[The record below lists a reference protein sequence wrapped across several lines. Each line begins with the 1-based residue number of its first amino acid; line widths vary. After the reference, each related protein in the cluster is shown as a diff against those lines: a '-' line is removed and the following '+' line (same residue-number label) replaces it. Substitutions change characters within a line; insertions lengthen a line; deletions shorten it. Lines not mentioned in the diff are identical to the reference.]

1 MKHTKK
7 FMVVPFREDYLTTT
21 TKKLVNPDLNANLPI
36 VVPTFGINSNT
47 ESNKTNESE
56 NDFHYR
62 SNELEKVQNTL
73 NIILSRMRKE
83 SISDNREKYDNK
95 LDYSNRNQISFDHLK
110 SNFPSLLPAKTPKKK
125 PVKRKVAN
133 DTVNESYNFPIAK
146 QTRNNTTKRKEEK
159 TKLSDEIKKIESENT
174 NKLARQ
180 SKVDAYRN
188 FENVNPT
195 ILVKH
200 DELPIPQDEWQT
212 NADLSVIN
220 PQDSY
225 MAMDLNIVD
234 SDFDD

>member
-1 MKHTKK
+1 MK
-7 FMVVPFREDYLTTT
+7 V
-21 TKKLVNPDLNANLPI
+21 
-36 VVPTFGINSNT
+36 
-47 ESNKTNESE
+47 
-56 NDFHYR
+56 
-62 SNELEKVQNTL
+62 
-73 NIILSRMRKE
+73 IIFQLL
-83 SISDNREKYDNK
+83 NK
-95 LDYSNRNQISFDHLK
+95 L
-110 SNFPSLLPAKTPKKK
+110 A
-125 PVKRKVAN
+125 
-133 DTVNESYNFPIAK
+133 
-146 QTRNNTTKRKEEK
+146 NNTTKRKEEK

-200 DELPIPQDEWQT
+200 DELPILQDEWQT